1 MIIKEAIQEIILM
14 SKKDDSLLTDSNKFK
29 GILLDLCSDC
39 QKELN
44 IVKGILDE
52 NFLTL
57 CFKSEEKINVRV
69 AKVKDRLEN
78 KGISEQW
85 IDFVIDS
92 FFSPLGW
99 KSNKQSEKMFLFD
112 NSQKKLNFNNLN
124 SLGVLAYLIVSNKQ
138 IHSFQLGCL
147 QEYLSSLNI
156 YLEDTVI
163 PNILDSKSEAISS
176 DVALEAFRNESYEVQ
191 KDIYYQIMLLA
202 HLDGAVD
209 KDEEDFIEKLKS
221 KISFNNI
228 EISSIN
234 SKAKKDSEKARNNII
249 NKFQRPENTVNV
261 PVGFFQK
268 ALSFWNN
275 YWGKI
280 HSEKYIKSI
289 ESCSLVAKEDYSIVK
304 PEYDFIIDLNKKTI
318 KNLEHLRDNLP
329 SNNDVSIE
337 VHGIISKF
345 IQSLNEKVLKE
356 LIASQ
361 ELAVQKERAL
371 SDFTISLVGRTKSGK
386 STLHAILTGE
396 GKDKIG
402 KGSQRTT
409 RYNRVYQWNL
419 MRIIDT
425 PGIGAAEEQGRV
437 DETITEGILGESD
450 VICLLVVDDSI
461 LDDILDFINKI
472 AKLNKPIVILINHK
486 ENISHQVKFKRFI
499 AKPIDWKTNSGE
511 SNLKGY
517 EERIRRNAKEKGY
530 DKLVHVYPVFLLAA
544 QMALDDKYAENAEI
558 LWNGSNIDSF
568 ISKLETFV
576 TKSGRLIRSQT
587 LVDGTVQMFMESS
600 KTLSDLAVPVKE
612 KFDDLANQ
620 KQSIMQKLKD
630 LKARGES
637 NIRNF
642 LTERYSYLKYQC
654 AEDFA
659 YKNYDCKADYI
670 SDRWE
675 SYLSDVQFEEKT
687 NDGIKNIV
695 ADYQKN
701 VEGLFKDVFDDLQFA
716 FKMNSTLSNIF
727 TINSFDFKGLLRI
740 ISNLA
745 FVIGLFLGPVGWAIS
760 IGAAIL
766 SFLTGLF
773 MSKEEKRRKAADKIS
788 SQIRSQISDKESSQ
802 IDDCLSKFRNKAN
815 DVYSTADNIFSTL
828 IDGMNKVN
836 SKAGDLLEN
845 YDKHINWLNRV
856 FAWRIWQYDS
866 NKFDKYSKF
875 NVDKNI
881 KNVERSVGEYINI
894 YYTSPFGKSNVKIDV
909 IPETINFIKYK

>member
-1 MIIKEAIQEIILM
+1 MGIKEAIQQIISM
-14 SKKDDSLLTDSNKFK
+14 SKKDDSLLTDSNRFK
-29 GILLDLCSDC
+29 GILLDLSSDC

-44 IVKGILDE
+44 IVNGILDD

-57 CFKSEEKINVRV
+57 CFKNEERINVRV
-69 AKVKDRLEN
+69 SRVKDKLEN
-78 KGISEQW
+78 RGISEQW
-85 IDFVIDS
+85 IDFIIDS

-99 KSNKQSEKMFLFD
+99 KSSNESEKIFLFD
-112 NSQKKLNFNNLN
+112 AQKKLSFNNLN

-138 IHSFQLGCL
+138 IHSFQLACL

-163 PNILDSKSEAISS
+163 PNILDSKSDAISS
-176 DVALEAFRNESYEVQ
+176 DVALESFRNESYDVQ
-191 KDIYYQIMLLA
+191 KDIYYQVMLLA
-202 HLDGAVD
+202 HLDGAID
-209 KDEEDFIEKLKS
+209 KDEEDFIDKLKT
-221 KISFNNI
+221 KISFNNN

-249 NKFQRPENTVNV
+249 GKFQRPEQTVNA

-268 ALSFWNN
+268 ALSFWKN
-275 YWGKI
+275 YLGKI
-280 HSEKYIKSI
+280 HSDKYIKSI
-289 ESCSLVAKEDYSIVK
+289 ESCSLVAKEDYGVVK
-304 PEYDFIIDLNKKTI
+304 PEYEYIIDSNEKAI
-318 KNLEHLRDNLP
+318 RNLEHLRDNLP
-329 SNNDVSIE
+329 SNNDVSRE
-337 VHGIISKF
+337 VCGIISNF
-345 IQSLNEKVLKE
+345 IKSWNDNVLKE
-356 LIASQ
+356 LKISQ

-425 PGIGAAEEQGRV
+425 PGIGAAEEQGRA

-461 LDDILDFINKI
+461 LDDILNFIDKI
-472 AKLNKPIVILINHK
+472 AKLNKPIAVLINHK
-486 ENISHQVKFKRFI
+486 ENISHPVKFRRFI
-499 AKPIDWKTNSGE
+499 AKPTDWKTNSGE

-544 QMALDDKYAENAEI
+544 QMALDDKYSENAEI

-587 LVDGTVQMFMESS
+587 LIDGTVQMFMQSCKS
-600 KTLSDLAVPVKE
+600 LSDLAVPVKQ
-612 KFDDLANQ
+612 KFEELEIQ
-620 KQSIMQKLKD
+620 KPSIMSKLEE
-630 LKARGES
+630 LKARGET
-637 NIRNF
+637 NIRNY
-642 LTERYSYLKYQC
+642 LQERYSYLKYQC

-659 YKNYDCKADYI
+659 YQYYDCKAEYL

-675 SYLSDVQFEEKT
+675 SYLSSKGFEDTT
-687 NDGIKNIV
+687 NEEIKNIV
-695 ADYQKN
+695 SDYQKN
-701 VEGLFKDVFDDLQFA
+701 VEGLFKDVFDDLQFS
-716 FKMNSTLSNIF
+716 FKMNNTLSNIF

-740 ISNLA
+740 ISNFV

-760 IGAAIL
+760 IGAAVL
-766 SFLTGLF
+766 SFITGLF
-773 MSKEEKRRKAADKIS
+773 MSKEEKRRKAANKIS

-802 IDDCLSKFRNKAN
+802 IDSCISQFRHKAD
-815 DVYSTADNIFSTL
+815 DVYSTANNIFSTL
-828 IDGMNKVN
+828 IGGMKKVN
-836 SKAGDLLEN
+836 SKTGELIDNYEN
-845 YDKHINWLNRV
+845 HISWLNRV
-856 FAWRIWQYDS
+856 LGWRIWQYDS
-866 NKFDKYSKF
+866 NKFDKYSRQ
-875 NVDKNI
+875 NVEKNI
-881 KNVERSVGEYINI
+881 KKVERSVGNSIDI
-894 YYTSPFGKSNVKIDV
+894 YTSFNKSNVKTEV
-909 IPETINFIKYK
+909 MPEIINFVKYN